1 MLKKVESEGAPKAI
15 GPYSQA
21 IIAQGQRMVFVSGQ
35 IPLDPE
41 SGKVEA
47 QGITEQSKVVL
58 KNLLAILHE
67 AGVSQNYVAKT
78 TVYLKNM
85 DDFSA
90 MNQEYEKVFAEH
102 KPARVCLEVARLPRD
117 VLVEID
123 AIAVV

>member
-1 MLKKVESEGAPKAI
+1 MLKKVETEHAPKAI

-21 IIAQGQRMVFVSGQ
+21 IVAQGAKMVFVSGQ
-35 IPLDPE
+35 IPIDTQ
-41 SGKVEA
+41 SGQVEA
-47 QGITEQSKVVL
+47 VGIKEQSKVVL
-58 KNLLAILHE
+58 KNLLAILKE

-85 DDFSA
+85 GDFA
-90 MNQEYEKVFAEH
+90 DMNQEYEKVFAEH

-123 AIAVV
+123 AIAVI

>member
-1 MLKKVESEGAPKAI
+1 MLKKIESAEAPKAI

-21 IIAQGQRMVFVSGQ
+21 IMAQGQKVLFISGQ
-35 IPLDPE
+35 IPIDAV
-41 SGKVEA
+41 SGQVEA
-47 QGITEQSKVVL
+47 QGIKDQSKVVL
-58 KNLLAILHE
+58 KNLLAILKE
-67 AGVSQNYVAKT
+67 AGLNQNYVAKT

-85 DDFSA
+85 NDFSE

-123 AIAVV
+123 AIAIA